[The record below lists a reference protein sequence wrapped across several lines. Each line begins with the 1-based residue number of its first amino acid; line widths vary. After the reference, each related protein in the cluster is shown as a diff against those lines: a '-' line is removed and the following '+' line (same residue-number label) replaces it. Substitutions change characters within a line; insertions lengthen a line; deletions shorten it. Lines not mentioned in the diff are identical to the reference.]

1 MTRMSPGWTEDGWRM
16 DGGRPSFEPVILQ
29 VHPPRRTCLPA
40 FCSPGCLAASFPLHE
55 DGPRVAVCLVLVC
68 LLGLGQPGAHS
79 PCPVW
84 IAVVAPFP
92 HDVVDSLCAYG
103 LVGVRIPPC
112 LAARMPPNIPKS
124 ILSSLL
130 HVAEA
135 AMNNLPKNR
144 SVLDEGTQIRH
155 ANILSGV

>member
-1 MTRMSPGWTEDGWRM
+1 M
-16 DGGRPSFEPVILQ
+16 
-29 VHPPRRTCLPA
+29 
-40 FCSPGCLAASFPLHE
+40 
-55 DGPRVAVCLVLVC
+55 
-68 LLGLGQPGAHS
+68 
-79 PCPVW
+79 
-84 IAVVAPFP
+84 APFP
-92 HDVVDSLCAYG
+92 HDVVDSFCAYG
-103 LVGVRIPPC
+103 LVGVRIPPS

-155 ANILSGV
+155 ANIFSGA

>member
-1 MTRMSPGWTEDGWRM
+1 M
-16 DGGRPSFEPVILQ
+16 
-29 VHPPRRTCLPA
+29 
-40 FCSPGCLAASFPLHE
+40 PLNE

-84 IAVVAPFP
+84 IAVVAPFL

-124 ILSSLL
+124 ILFRFKATKAGRQTSR
-130 HVAEA
+130 HA
-135 AMNNLPKNR
+135 
-144 SVLDEGTQIRH
+144 GTQ
-155 ANILSGV
+155 ANGQACRPAGRQAGM